1 VGIFVEV
8 AGVQGVIDFAAGG
21 VLAAVGTA
29 FAASLVE
36 VVEAFTIL
44 LAVAAVSG
52 WRPAALGSG
61 AGLAVLVGLV
71 LLLGSLFAAVPIHL
85 LQFVAGVLLLLF
97 GMRWLR
103 KAVLRSAGIIALSD
117 EERAFAAETEQLERQ
132 AERRKNALH
141 WIATLTAFK
150 ATILEGIEVVFVVIA
165 VGGARGQLAA
175 ASLGAAA
182 AFLLV
187 LAIGLLVHKPLS
199 RVPENRLKL
208 GVGVML
214 SAFGVYWAGEG
225 LGVAWPGE
233 DLASIAFAALFL
245 ATGLGLAA
253 ILRASSAEPSP

>member
-1 VGIFVEV
+1 MEAAVE
-8 AGVQGVIDFAAGG
+8 GVIDFAAGG

-36 VVEAFTIL
+36 VVEAFTII
-44 LAVAAVSG
+44 LAVAVVSG

-71 LLLGSLFAAVPIHL
+71 LALGSLLAAVPIQALQL
-85 LQFVAGVLLLLF
+85 LVGVLLLLF

-103 KAVLRSAGIIALSD
+103 KAILRAAGIVALSD
-117 EERAFAAETEQLERQ
+117 EQRAFAAETAQLQRQ
-132 AERRKNALH
+132 AERRADILW

-150 ATILEGIEVVFVVIA
+150 ATVLEGIEVAFVVIA
-165 VGGARGQLAA
+165 VGGARGQLPA

-182 AFLLV
+182 ACLIV
-187 LAIGLLVHKPLS
+187 LAIGLVVHRPLS
-199 RVPENRLKL
+199 RVPENTLKF

-225 LGVAWPGE
+225 LGIAWPGE
-233 DLASIAFAALFL
+233 DLACIAFAALFL
-245 ATGLGLAA
+245 TTGVGLAG
-253 ILRASSAEPSP
+253 ILRASGAEPAR